1 MLLIFRLFTT
11 AFRVDPHQFARIFLE
26 LGRVRENLWPL
37 VSVARSANRQETS
50 KIRRNINA
58 RGRSFHAG
66 RGGGNYTG
74 NEKLKL

>member
-1 MLLIFRLFTT
+1 MGG
-11 AFRVDPHQFARIFLE
+11 E
-26 LGRVRENLWPL
+26 RENLWPL

-58 RGRSFHAG
+58 TGSSFHAE

-74 NEKLKL
+74 NVKQKL